1 MLCLHLFPGPGTENM
16 VNKYLLNECSVVI
29 LRSLG
34 VILRA
39 VRNHRYYKR
48 GNDFIRVFALESSL
62 FFSFSFF
69 SFFSFILQTLVS
81 RADFQ

>member
-29 LRSLG
+29 LKSLG

-39 VRNHRYYKR
+39 MRSHQYYKR
-48 GNDFIRVFALESSL
+48 GNDFIRVFALASSFL
-62 FFSFSFF
+62 ITVWKSVGS
-69 SFFSFILQTLVS
+69 Q
-81 RADFQ
+81 D